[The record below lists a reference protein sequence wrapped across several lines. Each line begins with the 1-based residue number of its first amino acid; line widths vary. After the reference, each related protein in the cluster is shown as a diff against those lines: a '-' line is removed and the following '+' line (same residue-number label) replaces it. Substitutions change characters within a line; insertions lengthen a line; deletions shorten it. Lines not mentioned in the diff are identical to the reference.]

1 MFHALNTAIL
11 GASISLAA
19 STAAFACGGSC
30 GPQASC
36 AVQAPSCAAPAPV
49 PAATSANI
57 HPGHDDATQPPVPP
71 MASGR
76 QTYRSY
82 SYDPAQSVYSAP
94 AMRRSAPPAYSRQF
108 GADRKFRGTVN

>member
-11 GASISLAA
+11 GVSITLAG
-19 STAAFACGGSC
+19 STAAFACGGGC
-30 GPQASC
+30 GHAQSC
-36 AVQAPSCAAPAPV
+36 AVQAPSCAAPAPA
-49 PAATSANI
+49 PAAAPANV

-82 SYDPAQSVYSAP
+82 SYDPSQPVYSP
-94 AMRRSAPPAYSRQF
+94 PVMRRASPPVYSRQF
-108 GADRKFRGTVN
+108 GADRKFRGMVN